1 MWPFKGKSK
10 GEKIQVCE
18 VAINTKTTNTKLDN
32 FRIRRMQ
39 WTTRTTRSSRQRKIK
54 KRPRRKLRLRM
65 VVTLPTLCTISPNNW
80 TWPKRHRWDEQVC
93 LPYFGEID
101 KPTCLS
107 FTCFLDLLLFNQVYS
122 KIGRRNEPSQVSCLT
137 ALTTITILQDHH
149 HHHHHHHHHDHRQG

>member
-1 MWPFKGKSK
+1 MGEGGGQERRGVWVSVGNKGKLFAGRAPVVKPHSVQRAVPGKTRGREGGFNRGNNPKDNEKYAARLKVDCVRMWPFKGKSK

-80 TWPKRHRWDEQVC
+80 TWPKRHR
-93 LPYFGEID
+93 
-101 KPTCLS
+101 
-107 FTCFLDLLLFNQVYS
+107 
-122 KIGRRNEPSQVSCLT
+122 
-137 ALTTITILQDHH
+137 
-149 HHHHHHHHHDHRQG
+149 